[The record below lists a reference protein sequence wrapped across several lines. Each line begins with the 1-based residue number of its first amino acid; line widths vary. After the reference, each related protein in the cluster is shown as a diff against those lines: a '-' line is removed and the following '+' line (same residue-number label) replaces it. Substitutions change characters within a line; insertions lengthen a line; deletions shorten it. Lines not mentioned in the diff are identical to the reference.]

1 MTELYYPNLDDEEL
15 LRIAQDST
23 DPLVEELVKRMSKA
37 LDVGDELRFAI
48 RELETKVAS
57 FETYIDRKRGLKD

>member
-37 LDVGDELRFAI
+37 LDVGDELRFTI
-48 RELETKVAS
+48 RELETKVAGL
-57 FETYIDRKRGLKD
+57 ETYIDRKRGLKD